1 MAISLRE
8 SVRKRS
14 FSGPYS
20 VPMRENKEQNNSEY
34 GHFLR
39 TDLPL
44 NGITKFEARKIYVNA
59 ILSVQ
64 FY

>member
-1 MAISLRE
+1 
-8 SVRKRS
+8 
-14 FSGPYS
+14 
-20 VPMRENKEQNNSEY
+20 MRENKEQNNSEY

-44 NGITKFEARKIYVNA
+44 NRITKFEARKIYVNA